1 MIKPKVK
8 LIGNDGNAFSIL
20 AACIKAAKKAGWSQE
35 QIAEFTD
42 HAKSADYSYLLF
54 VVKENFTVE

>member
-1 MIKPKVK
+1 MIKPKVSLVGK
-8 LIGNDGNAFSIL
+8 DGNAFSIL

-42 HAKSADYSYLLF
+42 HSKSADYSYLLF